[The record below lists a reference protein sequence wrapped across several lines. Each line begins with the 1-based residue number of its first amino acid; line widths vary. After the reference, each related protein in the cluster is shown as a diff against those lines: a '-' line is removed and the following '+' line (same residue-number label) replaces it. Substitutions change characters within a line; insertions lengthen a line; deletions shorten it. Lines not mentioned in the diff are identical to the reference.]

1 MAKKED
7 INKNFEQLKKQMIEK
22 KKMAENTNVDNFTNK
37 NVDNFIN
44 VNTNMEPAKKINTN
58 ENDSLISVGKIKIK
72 KVEKLEEPKR
82 ITYYL
87 RPETIKKIDKFSKA
101 CGMGKS
107 EFVQKLLEEVLNNLE
122 IEKWI
127 TDEG

>member
-1 MAKKED
+1 MARKED

-22 KKMAENTNVDNFTNK
+22 KKMAENTNVDDFTNK
-37 NVDNFIN
+37 NVDDFTNA
-44 VNTNMEPAKKINTN
+44 NTNIEATKKSNTN
-58 ENDSLISVGKIKIK
+58 ENDSLISVGKIRIK

-107 EFVQKLLEEVLNNLE
+107 EFVQKILEEVLNNLE
-122 IEKWI
+122 IEK
-127 TDEG
+127 

>member
-22 KKMAENTNVDNFTNK
+22 KKLAENTNIDDSTNK
-37 NVDNFIN
+37 NVDDF
-44 VNTNMEPAKKINTN
+44 VNINTN
-58 ENDSLISVGKIKIK
+58 NNSVKKSDNKDSLISIGKVRIK

-107 EFVQKLLEEVLNNLE
+107 EFVQKILEEVLNNLE
-122 IEKWI
+122 IEK
-127 TDEG
+127 

>member
-1 MAKKED
+1 MARRED

-22 KKMAENTNVDNFTNK
+22 KKMAENTNVDDFTNK
-37 NVDNFIN
+37 NVDDFTN
-44 VNTNMEPAKKINTN
+44 VNTNIEATKKSNTN
-58 ENDSLISVGKIKIK
+58 ENDSLISVGKIRIK

-107 EFVQKLLEEVLNNLE
+107 EFVQKILEEVLNNLE
-122 IEKWI
+122 IEK
-127 TDEG
+127 

>member
-7 INKNFEQLKKQMIEK
+7 LNKNFEQLKKQMMEK
-22 KKMAENTNVDNFTNK
+22 KKMAENTTVDEFTNK
-37 NVDNFIN
+37 NVNISTN
-44 VNTNMEPAKKINTN
+44 VNTNVEFKDVNTSN
-58 ENDSLISVGKIKIK
+58 VNDSLISVGKIRIK
-72 KVEKLEEPKR
+72 KVEKLEAPKR

-107 EFVQKLLEEVLNNLE
+107 EFVQKILEEVLNNLE
-122 IEKWI
+122 IEK
-127 TDEG
+127 